1 MRWFNKADDR
11 PDEDTGMWI
20 VTPSFDMDDSLSV
33 GIIHIDSNYRA
44 AHLIPIYGPQNVS
57 GNLKHYNL
65 YDVFQAFY
73 VNKFADHHAFEI
85 TS

>member
-1 MRWFNKADDR
+1 MKTLGCGSSLLRLIW
-11 PDEDTGMWI
+11 TI
-20 VTPSFDMDDSLSV
+20 LSV
-33 GIIHIDSNYRA
+33 GIIHIDSNCRA

-65 YDVFQAFY
+65 YNVFQAFY